1 MPRKMLILLLC
12 GAMMHYFLGFM
23 PRGIM
28 PNDVN
33 HLLSEQVKQITEG
46 YQPPAVMPK
55 SWLVIVAGS
64 SYRTLFYLSENK
76 PDKQAVE
83 RVFSKMGALPG
94 EVTSG
99 KSENRYVMRW
109 HHQWSYL
116 GRVYAST
123 DLYPENLHLRFVRA
137 MGLPTQTT
145 EMPMLVCVD
154 KCAALDPPLYI
165 DSGNRDELITV
176 QGPFVAGEALNIS
189 QWIAWWLW
197 LVLAIFVLAFIWEM
211 MASSKHDNRS
221 DPKMPLMQHVMAFK
235 QITSMVLVM
244 MFAFLNHDGFQEML
258 GNGLVDLWAG
268 GTRNIS
274 LGLVLILPILCYVL
288 TAVSTRYRLKADLS
302 KAVSRQHERLPLLQ
316 KTLAE
321 IVYRRSMQIR
331 HEDYILAKCDSL
343 DLMGILP
350 SVDHKRKI
358 VFVPPLARLSMD
370 VAQIDFWIT
379 RTLQDPHSGRN
390 WDMGIGLSVLI
401 AGGITQLM
409 GYDNA
414 SLILQLVF
422 WAIVFL
428 WVGGNWGYEASKNT
442 RADLAAIAV
451 TGDPESAKRAIKRLY
466 GYGKTG
472 VKETPKRIL
481 AIDVKYPL
489 AAKAV
494 DHAVEVV
501 S

>member
-1 MPRKMLILLLC
+1 MPRKMLFLLLC
-12 GAMMHYFLGFM
+12 GALMHYFLGFM

-28 PNDVN
+28 PKDVD
-33 HLLSEQVKQITEG
+33 HLLSEQVKQIKES
-46 YQPPAVMPK
+46 YQPPATMPK
-55 SWLVIVAGS
+55 NWLVIVAGS

-76 PDKQAVE
+76 PDQQAVE
-83 RVFSKMGALPG
+83 RAFIKMGALPG

-99 KSENRYVMRW
+99 KSDNRYVIRW

-123 DLYPENLHLRFVRA
+123 DLYPENLRLRFARA
-137 MGLPTQTT
+137 MGMPIQTST
-145 EMPMLVCVD
+145 LPMLVCVD
-154 KCAALDPPLYI
+154 KSAALDPPQYI

-176 QGPFVAGEALNIS
+176 EGPFVAGEALNIS
-189 QWIAWWLW
+189 QWVAWWLW
-197 LVLAIFVLAFIWEM
+197 LVLAIFVFAFLWEM
-211 MASSKHDNRS
+211 LAPRKHDKRS
-221 DPKMPLMQHVMAFK
+221 DQKMPLMQQVRDYK
-235 QITSMVLVM
+235 QITYAVVVGLFLV
-244 MFAFLNHDGFQEML
+244 LNHDGLQEML

-274 LGLVLILPILCYVL
+274 LALVLVLPIAFFVL

-302 KAVSRQHERLPLLQ
+302 KAVSRQHERLPRLQ

-331 HEDYILAKCDSL
+331 HDDYILVKCDSL
-343 DLMGILP
+343 DLMGVLP

-390 WDMGIGLSVLI
+390 WDMGIGLCVLI

-414 SLILQLVF
+414 SLILLLVF

-428 WVGGNWGYEASKNT
+428 WVGGNWGYEAAKNT

-466 GYGKTG
+466 GYGKTSA
-472 VKETPKRIL
+472 KETPKRIL
-481 AIDVKYPL
+481 AIDVKYPQ
-489 AAKAV
+489 AAV
-494 DHAVEVV
+494 AVEEAVP
-501 S
+501 